1 MDALRRWIWTIRAM
15 DPAGA
20 RALARRI
27 AEGKPPDDTPP
38 EGTPAQGPSPA
49 AATDG
54 VVYVRPV
61 LLRPAREV
69 WMYLRRADGRLRRA
83 R

>member
-1 MDALRRWIWTIRAM
+1 M

-27 AEGKPPDDTPP
+27 AEGKPPETLFEPTGAESPP
-38 EGTPAQGPSPA
+38 AKRD
-49 AATDG
+49 DG
-54 VVYVRPV
+54 VVFVRPA
-61 LLRPAREV
+61 LLRPAREIWRYV
-69 WMYLRRADGRLRRA
+69 RLADGRLRRT

>member
-1 MDALRRWIWTIRAM
+1 M

-27 AEGKPPDDTPP
+27 AEGKPVETLFDATSSELAPP
-38 EGTPAQGPSPA
+38 SKA
-49 AATDG
+49 DG
-54 VVYVRPV
+54 VVYVRPA
-61 LLRPAREV
+61 LLRPAREIWRYV
-69 WMYLRRADGRLRRA
+69 RLADGRLRRA

>member
-1 MDALRRWIWTIRAM
+1 MRRPFSGRTISLM

-27 AEGKPPDDTPP
+27 AEGKPLETLFEATPG
-38 EGTPAQGPSPA
+38 EVASPSKRA
-49 AATDG
+49 DG
-54 VVYVRPV
+54 VVYLRPA
-61 LLRPAREV
+61 LLRPAREIWRYV
-69 WMYLRRADGRLRRA
+69 RLADGRLRRT